1 MIELDTG
8 REHGPF
14 DSAADVALCLAFE
27 KLGRD
32 EVEIL
37 CDASPMATLTAWPD

>member
-14 DSAADVALCLAFE
+14 DSPEEVALCLAFE
-27 KLGRD
+27 RLDPGRV
-32 EVEIL
+32 EVVSNAPVT
-37 CDASPMATLTAWPD
+37 ASLTGWL